1 MDMQIQQG
9 PFGSNT
15 DDIVEDVYLQSF
27 QDLRESG
34 KDAKEAFR
42 IAKDLSLAAGLVV
55 KSEIALCAIRLHL
68 QNKNVDSSEVHPEL
82 PNGIDKKNQYEEDD
96 DDEESH
102 PIERDGE
109 MFGNDRH
116 VIPMK

>member
-1 MDMQIQQG
+1 MDIQMQQR
-9 PFGSNT
+9 PFGSISNT

-68 QNKNVDSSEVHPEL
+68 QNKNVDSSEVHLEL
-82 PNGIDKKNQYEEDD
+82 PNGIDKKINMKRMMTTKNL
-96 DDEESH
+96 
-102 PIERDGE
+102 IRLRE
-109 MFGNDRH
+109 MEKCLEMT
-116 VIPMK
+116 VM